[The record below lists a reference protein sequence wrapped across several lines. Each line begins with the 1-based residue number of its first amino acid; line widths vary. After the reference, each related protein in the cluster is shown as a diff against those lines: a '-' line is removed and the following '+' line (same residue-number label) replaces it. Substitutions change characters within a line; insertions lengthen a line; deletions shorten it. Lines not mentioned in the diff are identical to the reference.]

1 MAQRVELSAEDREE
15 LAYKLICWMKKWGL
29 WDHTTLFS
37 RETHYSSGIISKLA
51 QPGWRGWEDVW
62 TSPYTGEF
70 REKLDTDQF
79 LVDCNYTLGTLLE
92 YKLYAAEFDSLPADT
107 QTALLRRTDLF
118 EACVDWYGE
127 YLESGGGFDDTEFD
141 SFDEYWI
148 LESVNRDDFKLE
160 LLMEYLYAPLY
171 GGMTVLHGVIEDTA
185 YNKKVAELPL
195 HELEGILEPYHL
207 SYYCYYGVA
216 NLF

>member
-51 QPGWRGWEDVW
+51 RPGWRGWEDVW

-148 LESVNRDDFKLE
+148 LESVNRDDFKLW
-160 LLMEYLYAPLY
+160 LLRDYLYAPLD
-171 GGMTVLHGVIEDTA
+171 GGRFSVIEDTA
-185 YNKKVAELPL
+185 YNKKVAELPF

-207 SYYCYYGVA
+207 SYCCYLGVA
-216 NLF
+216 HLF

>member
-29 WDHTTLFS
+29 WEDTTLFS

-51 QPGWRGWEDVW
+51 RPGWRGWEDVW

-70 REKLDTDQF
+70 REELDTDQF
-79 LVDCNYTLGTLLE
+79 LVDCSYTLETLLE
-92 YKLYAAEFDSLPADT
+92 YKLYAAEFGSLPADT

-148 LESVNRDDFKLE
+148 LESVNRDDFKLW
-160 LLMEYLYAPLY
+160 LLRDYLYAPLD
-171 GGMTVLHGVIEDTA
+171 GGRFSVIEDTA
-185 YNKKVAELPL
+185 YNKKVAELPF

-207 SYYCYYGVA
+207 SYYCYCGVA
-216 NLF
+216 HLF

>member
-29 WDHTTLFS
+29 WEDTTLFS

-51 QPGWRGWEDVW
+51 RPGWRGWEDVW

-70 REKLDTDQF
+70 REELDTDQF
-79 LVDCNYTLGTLLE
+79 LVDCSYTLETLLE
-92 YKLYAAEFDSLPADT
+92 YKLYAAEFGSLPADT

-148 LESVNRDDFKLE
+148 LESVNRDDFKLW
-160 LLMEYLYAPLY
+160 LLRDYL
-171 GGMTVLHGVIEDTA
+171 
-185 YNKKVAELPL
+185 
-195 HELEGILEPYHL
+195 
-207 SYYCYYGVA
+207 
-216 NLF
+216 